1 MKALLLAASLVALAP
16 RLVVADDRAASFTIQ
31 SLHAPDPVFVTL
43 GDGVE
48 VRVTATPAAAIASAR
63 VTLNGADVTTSLASA
78 GAGVLVGTVPGLAPG
93 LNVLAVHRGN
103 PGAHAAAKLTVA
115 RAVGPAQP
123 CALATF
129 AGLSFPVPNTVVT
142 AVTPVAATTTV
153 PAHCL
158 VNGTIDA
165 GRVGAETSP
174 GAPVARYTY
183 AIAWAAR
190 LPDAWNSKFF
200 MPGGGGLD
208 GSVPNTAARLA
219 MGYAEAANDSGHNNA
234 VNNDPLAAGTGSFAT
249 DFQARVDFAYRAI
262 DVTTRTGKALAA
274 AYYGDAPAY
283 SYFQGCSMG
292 GREAMMVTEKLPT
305 YFDGAISGDPGF
317 KFTAMT
323 THEVYDAQLL
333 AELARGMGLTSA
345 VGLPLVANTF
355 TNQDL
360 QLVSKAIVDA
370 CDALDGLADGM
381 VNAFERCTTERVTPE
396 IRALACAG
404 AKDPACLLPAQIER
418 LLALYAGAPTYY
430 PWSWDPGIAG
440 CTSAVDCNTPTA
452 SNIATGWRGW
462 KIGSYQTNPATAVNN
477 ALDFT
482 GGAGGAAI
490 TILAPTP
497 PTLPAPVANE
507 GVFDIVIH
515 LDPAEYWRRI
525 HNTTAAFPVSSFDL
539 LEVDSPDR
547 SAFRDHGGKL
557 IITQPQSGG
566 PFSPLA
572 MVDWY
577 HQLNRREHGN
587 RHDFAPAQG
596 FVRLFMQPGA
606 QHCGGGPST
615 STFDALPYLVD
626 WVENGNAPEAIL
638 STAPA
643 TTPWPGRTRPLCP
656 YPAYPHYRGTGSI
669 EDAASFVCAVDRGGD
684 GGDGD

>member
-1 MKALLLAASLVALAP
+1 MKSLLVALLA
-16 RLVVADDRAASFTIQ
+16 VFAVSSAAADDHAASFTIQ
-31 SLHAPDPVFVTL
+31 SLHAPDPAFVTS

-48 VRVTATPAAAIASAR
+48 VRVTAAPAPAISSAR
-63 VTLNGADVTTSLASA
+63 VSLNGADVTSALAIDGA
-78 GAGVLVGTVPGLAPG
+78 GALAGTVSGLRPG
-93 LNVLAVHRGN
+93 LNVLQVFHSNREHHAVAR
-103 PGAHAAAKLTVA
+103 LTVA
-115 RAVGPAQP
+115 KAVGPAVP
-123 CALATF
+123 CAAGSF
-129 AGLSFPVPNTVVT
+129 AGVTFPVPNTVIS
-142 AVTPVAATTTV
+142 AVTPVAANATT

-158 VNGTIDA
+158 VTGTIDA

-183 AIAWAAR
+183 AIGWAAR
-190 LPDAWNSKFF
+190 LPDAWNSKFY

-219 MGYAEAANDSGHNNA
+219 MGYAEAASDSGHNNA

-249 DFQARVDFAYRAI
+249 DFPARVNFAHRAI
-262 DVTTRTGKALAA
+262 DVTTQTGKALVA
-274 AYYGDAPAY
+274 AYYGVGPVY

-305 YFDGAISGDPGF
+305 YFDGAIAGDPGF

-333 AELARGMGLTSA
+333 AALATAMGLTSA
-345 VGLPLVANTF
+345 VGLPLANNTF

-360 QLVSKAIVDA
+360 QLVSKAILDA
-370 CDALDGLADGM
+370 CDALDGLVDGM
-381 VNAFERCTTERVTPE
+381 VNAFERCTTRQVMPRL
-396 IRALACAG
+396 RALACAG
-404 AKDPACLLPAQIER
+404 AKDPTCLLPAQLDA
-418 LLALYAGAPTYY
+418 LLMLYAGAPTYY

-452 SNIATGWRGW
+452 TNIAAGWRAW

-497 PTLPAPVANE
+497 PMLPAPVANE
-507 GVFDIVIH
+507 GVFDIVTH
-515 LDPAEYWRRI
+515 LDQAEYARLI
-525 HNTTAAFPVSSFDL
+525 HNTTSAFPVSSFDL

-547 SAFRDHGGKL
+547 SAFREHGGKL

-577 HQLNRREHGN
+577 RQLNRYEHGN
-587 RHDFAPAQG
+587 RNDFTPARR
-596 FVRLFMQPGA
+596 FARLFMQPGA

-615 STFDALPYLVD
+615 SSFDALPYLVD
-626 WVENGNAPEAIL
+626 WVENGNAPERIL

-643 TTPWPGRTRPLCP
+643 ATPWPKRTRPLCS
-656 YPAYPHYRGTGSI
+656 YPAYAHYVGSGSI
-669 EDAASFVCAVDRGGD
+669 EDAANFVCAVDPGD
-684 GGDGD
+684 E